1 MLFEKPLIFLCLL
14 TMSIIL
20 SIDIINSTSNTLV
33 DSANAQITLDSI
45 RGLQNGTAQ
54 STVDRSL
61 IVKLLADNLEDRFNK
76 SAAILEITSRLPE
89 LKNVSYANSID
100 TTLHGIPQDLDIEK
114 RKIAQDILTADRDFE
129 VIFFLLPNGDMY
141 LEEPYSNQQNL
152 TRNNFAFRDY
162 YRGAV
167 STGETYLGNVVISA
181 SSGLAQAN
189 IAVPIYSA
197 GKNSNSDNA
206 TSLSGVW
213 VAGLNLTVFSESL
226 QSLNLTNEERIVYV
240 DQYGQKIADSDK
252 ELLFNRNQN
261 ESFTDLKS
269 FKNAVKGESG
279 YIIEVINGTEMLV
292 IYEPA
297 KFYGTTW
304 AVLLM
309 QPYYP
314 ENNATSLATNTVMQN
329 SLLAGRE
336 EEGEEQEEVF
346 IAQNTSISAPAPV
359 RHPGQPPHEVVF
371 ALPLRDDGKIWS
383 GRVTF
388 TASKAIEAEVLH
400 AYNPQENIDEKH
412 GEPYQAVLPGN
423 RSVAISHLRDI
434 VDVPIEINGTAIS
447 SGSFEFEGSALV
459 FHKTSGEPFTVTYTV
474 NAIAREINK

>member
-1 MLFEKPLIFLCLL
+1 MLFEKPSILLCLL
-14 TMSIIL
+14 TMSIIV
-20 SIDIINSTSNTLV
+20 SIDIINSSSNALV
-33 DSANAQITLDSI
+33 ESANAQSTIDSI

-61 IVKLLADNLEDRFNK
+61 IVKLLAHNLEDRLNK

-114 RKIAQDILTADRDFE
+114 RKIAQDILTADRDFR
-129 VIFFLLPNGDMY
+129 VIVFLLPNGDIY
-141 LEEPYSNQQNL
+141 LQEPYSNQQNL

-167 STGETYLGNVVISA
+167 STGETYLGNVVISS

-189 IAVPIYSA
+189 MAVPIYSA

-213 VAGLNLTVFSESL
+213 AGGLNLTVFSESL

-261 ESFTDLKS
+261 ESFTDLQS

-279 YIIEVINGTEMLV
+279 SIIEVINGTEMLV
-292 IYEPA
+292 MYEPA

-314 ENNATSLATNTVMQN
+314 ENNMTSLATNTVMQN
-329 SLLAGRE
+329 SLLAGEE
-336 EEGEEQEEVF
+336 EEGEEIF
-346 IAQNTSISAPAPV
+346 ITQNTSMSAPAPV

-388 TASKAIEAEVLH
+388 TASKPIEAEILH
-400 AYNPQENIDEKH
+400 IYNPQQPIDEKH
-412 GEPYQAVLPGN
+412 DEPYHAVLPGN
-423 RSVAISHLRDI
+423 RSVAISHLRDL
-434 VDVPIEINGTAIS
+434 VDVPIEINGTGIS

-474 NAIAREINK
+474 NAVAREINK

>member
-1 MLFEKPLIFLCLL
+1 MLFEKPLILLCLL
-14 TMSIIL
+14 TISIIL
-20 SIDIINSTSNTLV
+20 SIDIINGSSNTLV
-33 DSANAQITLDSI
+33 ESANAQITLDGI
-45 RGLQNGTAQ
+45 RGLQNGTAE
-54 STVDRSL
+54 STVYRSL
-61 IVKLLADNLEDRFNK
+61 MVKLLADNLEDRLNK

-100 TTLHGIPQDLDIEK
+100 PTLHGIPQDLDIEK
-114 RKIAQDILTADRDFE
+114 RKIAQDILAADRDFQ

-162 YRGAV
+162 YKGAV
-167 STGETYLGNVVISA
+167 STGDTYLGNVIISA
-181 SSGLAQAN
+181 SSGLPQIN
-189 IAVPIYSA
+189 IAVPIYSS
-197 GKNSNSDNA
+197 GNNSNSDNA

-213 VAGLNLTVFSESL
+213 ASGLNLTVFSESL
-226 QSLNLTNEERIVYV
+226 QSLNLTTEERIVYV
-240 DQYGQKIADSDK
+240 DQYGQKIADSNK
-252 ELLFNRNQN
+252 QLLFNRNQN

-279 YIIEVINGTEMLV
+279 SIIEEINGTEMLV
-292 IYEPA
+292 LYEPA

-309 QPYYP
+309 QPYYS

-329 SLLAGRE
+329 SLVTGRE
-336 EEGEEQEEVF
+336 EQEQEEVF
-346 IAQNTSISAPAPV
+346 IAQNTSMSAPAPV
-359 RHPGQPPHEVVF
+359 SHPGQPTHEVVF

-388 TASKAIEAEVLH
+388 TASKPIEAEILH
-400 AYNPQENIDEKH
+400 IYNQQQPIDEKH
-412 GEPYQAVLPGN
+412 GEPYHAVLPGN
-423 RSVAISHLRDI
+423 RSVAISHLRDL
-434 VDVPIEINGTAIS
+434 VDVPIEINGTGIS

-474 NAIAREINK
+474 NAVAREINK

>member
-1 MLFEKPLIFLCLL
+1 MLFKKPLILLCLL

-20 SIDIINSTSNTLV
+20 SIHIINSSSNTLV
-33 DSANAQITLDSI
+33 ESANAQSTLDSI
-45 RGLQNGTAQ
+45 RELQNETAE
-54 STVDRSL
+54 SKVDRSL
-61 IVKLLADNLEDRFNK
+61 IVKLLADNLEDRLNK

-100 TTLHGIPQDLDIEK
+100 PTLHGIPQDLDIEK
-114 RKIAQDILTADRDFE
+114 RKIAQDILAADRDFQ

-162 YRGAV
+162 YKGAV
-167 STGETYLGNVVISA
+167 STGETYLGNVIISA

-189 IAVPIYSA
+189 MAVPIYSA

-213 VAGLNLTVFSESL
+213 AGGLNLTVFSESL

-279 YIIEVINGTEMLV
+279 SIIEVINGTEMLV
-292 IYEPA
+292 LYEPA

-309 QPYYP
+309 QPYYS

-329 SLLAGRE
+329 SLVTGRE
-336 EEGEEQEEVF
+336 EQEQEQVF
-346 IAQNTSISAPAPV
+346 IAQNTSMSAPAPV

-388 TASKAIEAEVLH
+388 TASKPIEAEVLH
-400 AYNPQENIDEKH
+400 VYNPQENIDEKH

-423 RSVAISHLRDI
+423 RSVAISHLRDL
-434 VDVPIEINGTAIS
+434 VDVPIEINGTGIS

-474 NAIAREINK
+474 NAVVREINK

>member
-1 MLFEKPLIFLCLL
+1 MLFEKPLILLCLL

-61 IVKLLADNLEDRFNK
+61 IVKLLADNLQDRFNK

-114 RKIAQDILTADRDFE
+114 RKIAQDILTADRDFK
-129 VIFFLLPNGDMY
+129 VIYFLLPNGDMY

-167 STGETYLGNVVISA
+167 STGETYLGNVIISA
-181 SSGLAQAN
+181 SSGLPQAN

-213 VAGLNLTVFSESL
+213 AGGLNLTVFSESL

-240 DQYGQKIADSDK
+240 DQYGQKIADSNK

-269 FKNAVKGESG
+269 FENAVKGESG

-314 ENNATSLATNTVMQN
+314 ENNAAFLATNAIMQN
-329 SLLAGRE
+329 SLLDGRE
-336 EEGEEQEEVF
+336 EKEEQEEVF
-346 IAQNTSISAPAPV
+346 IAQNTSMSAPAPV

-474 NAIAREINK
+474 NAVVKEINK